1 MLIFLEVLC
10 HRIEQAAK
18 EGCTFLKDVVDLM
31 DRLTQGD
38 HLTTEEMEIV
48 SYHLDIARDTQFAD
62 ITDESQKG
70 NEFQTRPQPMV
81 SPFQY
86 T

>member
-1 MLIFLEVLC
+1 
-10 HRIEQAAK
+10 
-18 EGCTFLKDVVDLM
+18 M

-48 SYHLDIARDTQFAD
+48 CYHLDIARDTQFAD
-62 ITDESQKG
+62 ITEESQNG
-70 NEFQTRPQPMV
+70 NEFLTRTQPMV

>member
-1 MLIFLEVLC
+1 
-10 HRIEQAAK
+10 
-18 EGCTFLKDVVDLM
+18 M

-62 ITDESQKG
+62 ITDESQMEMNFKQEP
-70 NEFQTRPQPMV
+70 NLW
-81 SPFQY
+81 
-86 T
+86 

>member
-1 MLIFLEVLC
+1 M
-10 HRIEQAAK
+10 AAK

-38 HLTTEEMEIV
+38 RLTSEEMEILH
-48 SYHLDIARDTQFAD
+48 YHLDIARDTQFVD
-62 ITDESQKG
+62 ITDESQNG
-70 NEFQTRPQPMV
+70 NEFQTRTQPMV

>member
-1 MLIFLEVLC
+1 
-10 HRIEQAAK
+10 
-18 EGCTFLKDVVDLM
+18 M

-38 HLTTEEMEIV
+38 HLTTEEIEIV
-48 SYHLDIARDTQFAD
+48 SYHLDIVRDTQFAD
-62 ITDESQKG
+62 ITDESQNG
-70 NEFQTRPQPMV
+70 NEFQTRTQPMV